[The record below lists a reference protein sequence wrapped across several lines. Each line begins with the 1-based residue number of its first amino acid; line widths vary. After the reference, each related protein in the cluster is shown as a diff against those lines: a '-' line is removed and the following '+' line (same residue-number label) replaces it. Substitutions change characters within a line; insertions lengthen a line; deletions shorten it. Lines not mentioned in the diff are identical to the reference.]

1 MILDHTTKPRTFA
14 ELRKL
19 TGMDHADL
27 NAEITRHRRA
37 GALRTIEPDGV
48 NDRAI
53 RFVNAGVIVRHRAP
67 VIVRARELVE
77 LPPGKRRSHTP
88 GVSESKWRQGEI
100 DRGKILDR
108 LSQGPATADELGDV
122 VGAEKPRTE
131 HLLKALANS
140 GRARII
146 GKRGRWRVWAIVE
159 QAP

>member
-1 MILDHTTKPRTFA
+1 MLLNHTTKPRTFA

-27 NAEITRHRRA
+27 DAEITRHRRA

-48 NDRAI
+48 NDRAV
-53 RFVNAGVIVRHRAP
+53 RFVNAGIIVRHRAP
-67 VIVRARELVE
+67 VIVRACELVE

-108 LSQGPATADELGDV
+108 LSQGAATADELGDV
-122 VGAEKPRTE
+122 IGADKPRTE
-131 HLLKALANS
+131 HQIKALHKA
-140 GRARII
+140 GRIRAA
-146 GKRGRWRVWAIVE
+146 GKRGRWMVWALVGP
-159 QAP
+159 A